1 MSAPV
6 PRPSGP
12 FVAPGSVRIFDT
24 TLRDGEQAPGAGLT
38 AAEKLE
44 VARQL
49 ARLKVDVIEA
59 GFPAASPGDFE
70 AVRRIAEETPQD
82 IAVAALARCKD
93 GDPQRA
99 IEAIKVAHKPHLHVF
114 IATSDIHLKHKLRV
128 DRGTALAE
136 AVRWVRHGREQLG
149 RDAEIEF
156 SAEDASRTDIDYLLQ
171 VYEAVVEA
179 GASTVNIPDTVG
191 YAIPSEFG
199 ALTKRVVDL
208 VGGAATVS
216 IHCHNDLG
224 LATANTLAAVQA
236 GARQVEVTI
245 NGLGERAGNASLEEV
260 VMALRTRPTQF
271 PDLGSG
277 VQTEH
282 ITAASRLV
290 SYLTGFAVQPNKAI
304 VGGNAFAHESG
315 IHQDGVIKNPLTYE
329 IMTPQSVG
337 LSGSQLTIGK
347 LSGRRGLQGKL
358 RELGHEL
365 DGDVLDAIYRQAIE
379 LADAKKEV
387 TDADLLA
394 LVEQRASEVEAS
406 VVLVGW
412 NVTSS
417 HGGNAVGTVTLSVN
431 GDGTECRG
439 DRERPGQ
446 RALQGRRR
454 HAPAAPRLAPDAD
467 RVRDQGRVGRRG
479 RAGPGTGPLPPLVGR
494 GTRRAR
500 RVRPRV
506 IHEHHRGVARRLS
519 RRDQQAPWRRDQR
532 GRRGIREPA
541 GRRGPAMTEADLQ
554 TYRIA
559 TIPGDGVGPEVVE
572 AARRVVEAA
581 GGGSDSGRLAGDPRR
596 WHRDRHLRCRDPPR
610 GCRGVRRGGRDPA
623 RRRGRAEMVRP
634 RRAFAPSRPCSP
646 CVAASACSR
655 TCARSRSTRPSW
667 RPPRPRRAARRG
679 RPAHRPRADRR
690 LYFGEREEPRA
701 RPANGGARHDAVPED
716 EISRIVRLAFE
727 LARGRRAG

>member
-1 MSAPV
+1 VSAPV
-6 PRPSGP
+6 PRPAGP
-12 FVAPGSVRIFDT
+12 FVPAGSVRIFDT

-70 AVRRIAEETPQD
+70 AVRRIAMETPQD
-82 IAVAALARCKD
+82 IAVAALARCRD

-128 DRGTALAE
+128 DRETALAE
-136 AVRWVRHGREQLG
+136 AVRWVRYGREQLG

-156 SAEDASRTDIDYLLQ
+156 SAEDASRTDTDFLLK

-179 GASTVNIPDTVG
+179 GASTVNVPDTVG

-199 ALTKRVVDL
+199 ELTRKVVDL
-208 VGGAATVS
+208 VGNQATVS

-271 PDLGSG
+271 QAIGSG
-277 VQTEH
+277 IATEH

-337 LSGSQLTIGK
+337 LTGSQLTIGK

-358 RELGHEL
+358 RELGHDLE
-365 DGDVLDAIYRQAIE
+365 GEALDAIYRQAIE

-394 LVEQRASEVEAS
+394 LVEQRSAEVPAS
-406 VVLVGW
+406 VELVGW
-412 NVTSS
+412 SVTSS
-417 HGGNAVGTVTLSVN
+417 HGGNATGTVTVAIE
-431 GDGTECRG
+431 G
-439 DRERPGQ
+439 RERATEATGNGPVNALFSAVDE
-446 RALQGRRR
+446 ALQPVLGWHPILTEYEIKAVSAGEDAQGQVLVRCRRSS
-454 HAPAAPRLAPDAD
+454 DE
-467 RVRDQGRVGRRG
+467 
-479 RAGPGTGPLPPLVGR
+479 GPGALVVSGH
-494 GTRRAR
+494 GLSTNIIEASLDAYL
-500 RVRPRV
+500 VATNKLHGAE
-506 IHEHHRGVARRLS
+506 INGVA
-519 RRDQQAPWRRDQR
+519 
-532 GRRGIREPA
+532 
-541 GRRGPAMTEADLQ
+541 
-554 TYRIA
+554 
-559 TIPGDGVGPEVVE
+559 V
-572 AARRVVEAA
+572 
-581 GGGSDSGRLAGDPRR
+581 
-596 WHRDRHLRCRDPPR
+596 
-610 GCRGVRRGGRDPA
+610 
-623 RRRGRAEMVRP
+623 
-634 RRAFAPSRPCSP
+634 AFANQ
-646 CVAASACSR
+646 R
-655 TCARSRSTRPSW
+655 TE
-667 RPPRPRRAARRG
+667 RG
-679 RPAHRPRADRR
+679 LP
-690 LYFGEREEPRA
+690 
-701 RPANGGARHDAVPED
+701 
-716 EISRIVRLAFE
+716 
-727 LARGRRAG
+727 